1 MDNRDLTRAKTMKKK
16 SLYAVCISMVIV
28 GIYLCVAQKP
38 AIVLIPGEFEQ
49 QEAIL
54 VAYEKQPSNQA
65 DRELLQKQRLTLIDI
80 IVKCHTS
87 VDIKVLVSDAES
99 HRSAKT
105 HLVAKNVDLDK
116 IEFIH
121 QQFDSL
127 WLRDYGPIQL
137 NTSLGNREWLDFDY
151 YMPGDTWVNDQ
162 GIRQDRADDDSVVDH
177 LAKGQGINVRSIDL
191 VMHGGAI
198 LSNGGNLLLISKA
211 VFDWNQE
218 RYQLSPEQTKARFTK
233 TFPNF
238 HIEYVMPLAGEPT
251 QHLDMFLVFTSRNT
265 VVVGAYSQRMDY
277 INHVRLNSVA
287 RQLSQLTVDEKPLIV
302 ERIFMPPHGQN
313 IFGGS
318 YTNVVFCNGT
328 LLLPDYGIDPAGL
341 AQATTLY
348 SRLLPNW
355 NIRAIYSG
363 DLIVAEGALHCVTG
377 NIPALK

>member
-1 MDNRDLTRAKTMKKK
+1 M
-16 SLYAVCISMVIV
+16 
-28 GIYLCVAQKP
+28 
-38 AIVLIPGEFEQ
+38 
-49 QEAIL
+49 
-54 VAYEKQPSNQA
+54 
-65 DRELLQKQRLTLIDI
+65 
-80 IVKCHTS
+80 
-87 VDIKVLVSDAES
+87 
-99 HRSAKT
+99 
-105 HLVAKNVDLDK
+105 
-116 IEFIH
+116 
-121 QQFDSL
+121 
-127 WLRDYGPIQL
+127 RDYCPIQL

-328 LLLPDYGIDPAGL
+328 LLIPDYGIDPAGL